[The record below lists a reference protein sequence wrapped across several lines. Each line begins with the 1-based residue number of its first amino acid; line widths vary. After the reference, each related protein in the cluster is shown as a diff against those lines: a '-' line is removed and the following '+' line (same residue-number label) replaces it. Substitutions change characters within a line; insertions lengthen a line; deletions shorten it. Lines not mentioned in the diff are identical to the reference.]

1 VVSAGVGTAC
11 CSACGPVAYSEGRV
25 MSTAAPSAGTAAA
38 AAAGGCCAV
47 LLRPVLRVSVIGDAG
62 VGCTAAG
69 SSSSA
74 FVCAGK

>member
-1 VVSAGVGTAC
+1 
-11 CSACGPVAYSEGRV
+11 